1 MRPLVEQRVP
11 NEGATCV
18 QHQKSQDTAQGAPNS
33 PSRSKMR
40 DLPENSCS
48 GQGGARPGS
57 KERREGE
64 AEHRRGKEGCVRESA
79 RRGAVGEG
87 RKPRRKLPRS
97 PPTPSP
103 MEGETRCWFWLP
115 SLPTTLLD
123 DWKQEGW
130 ARRGACSQHGP
141 LWLVRT
147 PAWELGAQRAL
158 PASRKWASLSP
169 ATGKQFHGA

>member
-1 MRPLVEQRVP
+1 MSSVRPLVEQRVP

-33 PSRSKMR
+33 PSRSKTR

-48 GQGGARPGS
+48 GQGEARPGS
-57 KERREGE
+57 RAQAWERRAHQRECQKREGGE
-64 AEHRRGKEGCVRESA
+64 KAQKETA
-79 RRGAVGEG
+79 
-87 RKPRRKLPRS
+87 PLS
-97 PPTPSP
+97 PHTPSL

-115 SLPTTLLD
+115 SPPTTLLD

-130 ARRGACSQHGP
+130 TRRGACSQHGP

-147 PAWELGAQRAL
+147 PAWELGVQRAL
-158 PASRKWASLSP
+158 PASHKWASMSP
-169 ATGKQFHGA
+169 ATSKQFHGA